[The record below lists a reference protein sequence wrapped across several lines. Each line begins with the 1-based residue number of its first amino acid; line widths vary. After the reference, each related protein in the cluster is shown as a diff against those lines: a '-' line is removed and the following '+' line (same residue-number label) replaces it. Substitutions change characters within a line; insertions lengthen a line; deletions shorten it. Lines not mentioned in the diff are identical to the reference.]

1 MEIFKK
7 YLMKTEQRKKYNHAS
22 VFFFNKEQFHGLEKT
37 PVGLSDEVDL
47 VDAMAVTLIV
57 NFRRQITLHSAPD
70 LRQNK

>member
-1 MEIFKK
+1 MLLF
-7 YLMKTEQRKKYNHAS
+7 
-22 VFFFNKEQFHGLEKT
+22 FFFNKEQFHGLEKT